1 MITVL
6 LASDNILAKPDK
18 KLSLIA
24 ELHAIKP
31 YD

>member
-1 MITVL
+1 MITAL
-6 LASDNILAKPDK
+6 LASDNISAKPDK

-31 YD
+31 